1 VAFDGHRADD
11 YAPYLFRTDD
21 FGQTWRPLAGDIPKG
36 QAIHAVR
43 EHPRNPSLLFAG
55 TEFGLFVS
63 WNAGGSW
70 TRVRG
75 KLPTVPIF
83 DVQIHPRDDDL
94 ILATDPAMLDADL
107 KLFDV
112 EPATAYRVYGHKGNT
127 GHKFMA
133 GPNPPD
139 GATITYFLEAKGEE
153 KEDVKIAISDAS
165 GAVVREIKG
174 PKEKG
179 LNQASW
185 DLRLEPPTA
194 PRPASEGE
202 SFFGPPR
209 GPLVSP
215 GTYTAKVTVGR
226 ASATKPIVVEEDP
239 RIKVGA
245 SERKEWEQAARQGAR
260 LWGRADAANRSVTAL
275 KKQLADVQESQKS
288 APDEVKA
295 ALKTLAD
302 TVDGLARQL
311 NRQEPL
317 GFAGAPLAEDPDPL
331 LPRARGLYLAISGIT
346 AAPTAPQRQS
356 LARVQKQVDEAV
368 AAVNAVIEK
377 SVPEMNRMLGERG
390 VGRIDG
396 GTRIP

>member
-1 VAFDGHRADD
+1 
-11 YAPYLFRTDD
+11 
-21 FGQTWRPLAGDIPKG
+21 
-36 QAIHAVR
+36 
-43 EHPRNPSLLFAG
+43 
-55 TEFGLFVS
+55 
-63 WNAGGSW
+63 
-70 TRVRG
+70 VRG

-83 DVQIHPRDDDL
+83 DVQIHPRDNDL
-94 ILATDPAMLDADL
+94 ILATHGRGVYILDDLGVLAQADPATLDTDL
-107 KLFDV
+107 RVFDI
-112 EPATAYRVYGHKGNT
+112 EPATAYRIYGHKGNT

-139 GATITYFLEAKGEE
+139 GATITYFLKAKAGDKEE
-153 KEDVKIAISDAS
+153 VKIAITDAS

-215 GTYTAKVTVGR
+215 GTYTAKVTLGS
-226 ASATKPIVVEEDP
+226 ASATRPIVVEEDP

-245 SERKEWEQAARQGAR
+245 SERKEWEQAARQAAR

-275 KKQLADVQESQKS
+275 KKQLADVQDSQKS
-288 APDEVKA
+288 APDDVKA

-317 GFAGAPLAEDPDPL
+317 GFAGAPLAEEPDPL

-346 AAPTAPQRQS
+346 AAPTAQQRES
-356 LARVQKQVDEAV
+356 LTRVEKQVDAAV

-396 GTRIP
+396 GKRIP